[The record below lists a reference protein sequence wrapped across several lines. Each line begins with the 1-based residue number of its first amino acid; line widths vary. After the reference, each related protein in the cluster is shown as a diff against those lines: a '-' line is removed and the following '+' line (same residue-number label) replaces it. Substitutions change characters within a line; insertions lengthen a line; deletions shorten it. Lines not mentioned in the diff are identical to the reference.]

1 GIERT
6 IIDEAFENGWVK
18 PTIPNERKAAS
29 VAIVGSGPAG
39 LTAADELN
47 KLGYRITVYER
58 AHEAGGLLMYGIP
71 NMKLDKDVVRRR
83 IKLMEQSGITFIT
96 DTEIGI

>member
-1 GIERT
+1 MIY
-6 IIDEAFENGWVK
+6 EAFENCWFK
-18 PTIPNERKAAS
+18 PTITNERTAAS
-29 VAIVGSGPAG
+29 VAIVGRGIAG
-39 LTAADELN
+39 ITAADELN
-47 KLGYRITVYER
+47 KLGYHITVYER

-96 DTEIGI
+96 DTEIGID